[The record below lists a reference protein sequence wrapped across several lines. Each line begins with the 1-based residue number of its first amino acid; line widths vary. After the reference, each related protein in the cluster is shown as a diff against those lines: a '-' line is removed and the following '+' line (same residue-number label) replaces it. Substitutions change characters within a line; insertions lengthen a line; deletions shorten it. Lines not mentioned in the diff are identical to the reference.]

1 MKFSEST
8 LKYYAL
14 PLSETEDIKCKR
26 AIEAVRDALK
36 DLGYTDD
43 NKSISLLESNTLSY
57 AITMRNPIS
66 SARIHAFIQGSYANN
81 TCVRNESDVDIAI
94 VREDIYE
101 YAFGEKF
108 DIFVNEKESE
118 ARALKDAV
126 ERALK
131 NRFPNQVKRGNKS
144 IKVEGNTYRKQA
156 DTVPCLAMHY
166 YYRSDQ
172 QDYTHY
178 HDGIIIVADDGSIIR
193 NFPKQHIA
201 NGKSKNIRTNFYYK
215 KVVRI
220 MKKMRHLMSDYGYH
234 SADAVSSFGIES
246 LLWNVPD
253 SSYTNWSN
261 YGFTFQRIIEYL
273 YNNKAFLPIYK
284 EANGIK
290 KLCPTK
296 QDVLNYEKFINDLRI
311 FYNYDYGA

>member
-1 MKFSEST
+1 MKFSESS
-8 LKYYAL
+8 LKYYAS
-14 PLSETEDIKCKR
+14 PLSDTEDAKCKR
-26 AIEAVRDALK
+26 AIEAIRDTLK

-43 NKSISLLESNTLSY
+43 NKSISLLESNTLAY

-66 SARIHAFIQGSYANN
+66 SVRIHAFIQGSYANN

-94 VREDIYE
+94 VREDIHE

-108 DIFVNEKESE
+108 NVFVNEKESE

-144 IKVEGNTYRKQA
+144 IKVDGNTYRKQA

-220 MKKMRHLMSDYGYH
+220 MKKMRYLMSDCGYR
-234 SADAVSSFGIES
+234 SADSVSSFGLES

-261 YGFTFQRIIEYL
+261 YGFTFQKIIDYL
-273 YNNKAFLPIYK
+273 YNNKIFLPTYK

-290 KLCPTK
+290 QLCPTK

-311 FYNYDYGA
+311 FFNYDYGA